1 MLDIL
6 QQDRHWM
13 KNTAVIAAM
22 YGDAISMRVDKVV
35 REGDARITFLT
46 CCVRAHATYAVLC
59 PTHFLTLHA
68 GSTDFYRVVHGQGM
82 QQLVLVHERRGTKCQ
97 VHELLPKRACYESA
111 DS

>member
-1 MLDIL
+1 
-6 QQDRHWM
+6 M

-82 QQLVLVHERRGTKCQ
+82 QQLVLVHERRRTKCQ
-97 VHELLPKRACYESA
+97 VHELLPKRACYEKC
-111 DS
+111 